1 MYRYVPQRCKNIL
14 IFWSLFFVILH
25 KHNLELDEHV
35 EVRPEDRI
43 LTLLYRVSTLQF
55 IQIE

>member
-14 IFWSLFFVILH
+14 IFWSLFFVILL
-25 KHNLELDEHV
+25 KHSSELDEHIG
-35 EVRPEDRI
+35 VRPEDRI
-43 LTLLYRVSTLQF
+43 LTLLDCISTLQF